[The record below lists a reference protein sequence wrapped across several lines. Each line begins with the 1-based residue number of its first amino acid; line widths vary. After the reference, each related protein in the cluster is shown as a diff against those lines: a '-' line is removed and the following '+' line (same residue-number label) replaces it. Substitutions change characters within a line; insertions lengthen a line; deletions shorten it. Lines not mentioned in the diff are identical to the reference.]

1 MILKFK
7 LLRAVVRSINSIY
20 YLGPLKPYFS
30 RKATALAKDRHLSA
44 NKESFTFGLDVSVAA
59 DNLLSSGFSGIFNI
73 SPELVKEILSC
84 VDGKSGDRFENLHLT
99 CDAIRKIALDPQVIE
114 VMRRYF
120 GVDPILYGSIVLI
133 GNASNSIQKP
143 AGEVCQKEFHYD
155 VPDFKG
161 LTMFVYLNDVD
172 IDGGAHVVIPS
183 SNDKLTIDKIYS
195 RFMPYKRAVKR
206 FGADRMVTIVGSK
219 GTAFIEDLVNWHKR
233 SNTNRKRMALSVT
246 YTLHRKP

>member
-7 LLRAVVRSINSIY
+7 MLRAAVRSINSIY
-20 YLGPLKPYFS
+20 YLGPLRPYLLN
-30 RKATALAKDRHLSA
+30 KATALARDRHLQA
-44 NKESFTFGLDVSVAA
+44 NEESFTSGLDVAQA
-59 DNLLSSGFSGIFNI
+59 TDNLLSSGFSGIFKI
-73 SPELVKEILSC
+73 SPELVEEILSC
-84 VDGKSGDRFENLHLT
+84 VNGKSGDRFENLHLS
-99 CDAIRKIALDPQVIE
+99 CEAIRKIALDPQVIE

-120 GVDPILYGSIVLI
+120 GVDPILYGTIVMV

-143 AGEVCQKEFHYD
+143 AGEVCKKEFHYD

-183 SNDKLTIDKIYS
+183 SNDKLTLDKIYS
-195 RFMPYKRAVKR
+195 RFMPYERAVKR
-206 FGADRMVTIVGSK
+206 FGEDRMVTIVGSK

-233 SNTNRKRMALSVT
+233 SNTNRKRTALSVT
-246 YTLHRKP
+246 YTLNRMP

>member
-1 MILKFK
+1 
-7 LLRAVVRSINSIY
+7 
-20 YLGPLKPYFS
+20 LKPYFS
-30 RKATALAKDRHLSA
+30 RKATELAQGRHLLA
-44 NKESFTFGLDVSVAA
+44 NEESFTSGLDVALAA
-59 DNLLSSGFSGIFNI
+59 DNLLASGYSGIFNI
-73 SPELVKEILSC
+73 NPELVDDILNY
-84 VDGKSGDRFENLHLT
+84 VDGKSGDRFENPHLT

-120 GVDPILYGSIVLI
+120 GVDPILYGSIIMI

-143 AGEVCQKEFHYD
+143 AGAVCKKEFHYD

-161 LTMFVYLNDVD
+161 LTMFIYLNDVD

-183 SNDKLTIDKIYS
+183 TNDKLTIDKIYS

-206 FGADRMVTIVGSK
+206 FGEDRMVTIVGSK

-233 SNTNRKRMALSVT
+233 SNTNRKRTALSVT

>member
-7 LLRAVVRSINSIY
+7 TLRAAVRSINSIY
-20 YLGPLKPYFS
+20 YLGPLRPYLL
-30 RKATALAKDRHLSA
+30 RKATALAQNRHLQA
-44 NKESFTFGLDVSVAA
+44 NEESCTSGLDVSLAS
-59 DNLLSSGFSGIFNI
+59 DNLLSTGFSGIFNI
-73 SPELVKEILSC
+73 DTEVVEEILSC
-84 VDGKSGDRFENLHLT
+84 IDGKTGDRFVNLHLT
-99 CDAIRKIALDPQVIE
+99 CDAIRKIAMDPQVIE

-120 GVDPILYGSIVLI
+120 SVDPILYGSIVMI

-143 AGEVCQKEFHYD
+143 AGEVCIKEFHYD

-195 RFMPYKRAVKR
+195 RFMPYKRAVKK
-206 FGADRMVTIVGSK
+206 FGEDRMVTIVGSK

-233 SNTNRKRMALSVT
+233 SNTNRKRTALSVT
-246 YTLHRKP
+246 YTLNRRP